1 MANKENIEPLGHGV
15 KVVVSDKHKF
25 NMDTILLANFSSRKR
40 GKNAIDLGT
49 GCGTIALIW
58 ARDNI
63 FNHITA
69 VDIQK
74 SAIDLLNKS
83 VDLNHFNNRVSVYCD
98 DICSLHN
105 KFKNNRFDVVACNP
119 PYKLIGTGLI
129 NKDEISASARHE
141 VKVTLDD
148 IVSTAS
154 KLLNFSGSLFMCN
167 RPERLCDVIAT
178 MRNYNIEPK
187 YLRFVSQ
194 KIYKAPKLFL
204 IEGKLGAKNGLTVL
218 PTLFVSDS
226 EGNLS
231 PEMKDIYIYCGEEA
245 KNER

>member
-119 PYKLIGTGLI
+119 PYKSVGSGGIS
-129 NKDEISASARHE
+129 KDGSSALARHE
-141 VKVTLDD
+141 VKVTLND
-148 IVSTAS
+148 IIKAAS

-167 RPERLCDVIAT
+167 RPERLCDVIST
-178 MRNYNIEPK
+178 MRDYNIEPK
-187 YLRFVSQ
+187 RLRFVSQ
-194 KIYKAPKLFL
+194 KINKAPKLFL

-218 PTLFVSDS
+218 PTLSVSDN

-231 PEMKDIYIYCGEEA
+231 PEMKEIYIYREEA